1 MIRTLSAFNSTRLIA
16 SGRLLLAE
24 FLLFYAATDA
34 DALGFRLQWDDLIAA
49 GYLAI
54 AALVLG
60 VVWKS
65 WWADFILF
73 PAVFAIDIVVFL
85 VLPWSLNPEASSF
98 SVAAVAI
105 AAFILLCS
113 AVRWNWRSTVIFA
126 VLLNAASLIISLLL
140 DYRILQPGGGGT
152 AAQLLGEDLRR
163 LLLLALV
170 SLFMVWAGLRLTEPR
185 HNRFVL
191 RQSDSRASE
200 LGDALHAALVSSSAA
215 SGAIAWTQAD
225 AMSAAII
232 LQDPDGAQTAH
243 ERPLPTVPTT
253 PLEDRPILF
262 DLDKRRAI
270 ELTPDD
276 EFTPHRNAQLT
287 GGLLEHLDIPTGISV
302 PLNGATGSGRLVLR
316 DIPLMSWDH
325 LRHAQAL
332 ASDVAY
338 ALDREAFELAARETA
353 LSRLRHSVARDLHDS
368 VAQSLAGAR
377 FWLQAIHTRAANDP
391 ELAEQIGQVQAA
403 LDAENLHVRDLIG
416 QLRQTEQAP
425 GERSLTDDLID
436 LLGTLALHWRIETG
450 LEGATDPL
458 SVSAALSYELQQ
470 IVREAVA
477 NAVRHGQASQV
488 TLELQRKSGQLSLSI
503 ADNGSGFT
511 GSPGSQLPISI
522 SERITALGGRLTI
535 TSGAS
540 GARLEMDISLGDKS

>member
-24 FLLFYAATDA
+24 FLLFYAATDPEGI
-34 DALGFRLQWDDLIAA
+34 GFRAEWDDLIAA

-54 AALVLG
+54 AALVLA

-73 PAVFAIDIVVFL
+73 PAVFAIDILVFL
-85 VLPWSLNPEASSF
+85 VLPWSLNPDASSF

-126 VLLNAASLIISLLL
+126 VLLNAASLFMSLLL
-140 DYRILQPGGGGT
+140 DHRILLNGDGPSG
-152 AAQLLGEDLRR
+152 ALIWSEDLRR

-185 HNRFVL
+185 HSRFVL
-191 RQSDSRASE
+191 RQDDSGTPD
-200 LGDALHAALVSSSAA
+200 LGDALRAALVSSSAT
-215 SGAIAWTQAD
+215 SGAIAWTET
-225 AMSAAII
+225 
-232 LQDPDGAQTAH
+232 GAQSATIIQQGAS
-243 ERPLPTVPTT
+243 EPQVASALLQVAPKAETI
-253 PLEDRPILF
+253 EDLPILF
-262 DLDKRRAI
+262 DLAKRRAI
-270 ELTPDD
+270 NLTPDE
-276 EFTPHRNAQLT
+276 EFLPHRYADFS
-287 GGLLEHLDIPTGISV
+287 GGLLEHLAIPTGISV
-302 PLNGATGSGRLVLR
+302 PLKGATGSGRLVLC

-332 ASDVAY
+332 AGDVAY
-338 ALDREAFELAARETA
+338 ALDREAFELAAREAA

-377 FWLQAIHTRAANDP
+377 FWLHAIRTRAAKDP
-391 ELAEQIGQVQAA
+391 ELADQIGQVQAA
-403 LDAENLHVRDLIG
+403 LDAENMHVRDLIG

-425 GERSLTDDLID
+425 GERSLTNDLTD
-436 LLGTLALHWRIETG
+436 LLETLALHWRIEIG
-450 LEGATDPL
+450 LNGSAKALP
-458 SVSAALSYELQQ
+458 VSAALSYEVQQ

-477 NAVRHGQASQV
+477 NAVRHGEASQV
-488 TLELQRKSGQLSLSI
+488 TLELEQNGAVLALSI
-503 ADNGSGFT
+503 LDNGSGFT
-511 GSPGSQLPISI
+511 APEEDRLPVSI
-522 SERITALGGRLTI
+522 SERITALQGRLTVA
-535 TSGAS
+535 SGTA
-540 GARLEMDISLGDKS
+540 GARLDMEIPMGEKS